1 MPGMRRQYCIWEAGQ
16 EILLRDLQK
25 QVQQQENE
33 ENQGD
38 EVQDHVCPGEELQH
52 IGRPVENECDRGLC
66 PAAEAAR
73 LQFRLCD
80 FIPQS
85 EET

>member
-38 EVQDHVCPGEELQH
+38 EKMSELYERVS
-52 IGRPVENECDRGLC
+52 GRG
-66 PAAEAAR
+66 
-73 LQFRLCD
+73 
-80 FIPQS
+80 
-85 EET
+85 